1 MSLYDQDGR
10 VLISPSRLKTWLD
23 CPLKWKAVYVD
34 EIRSPA
40 SPSLVFGTAIHR
52 ALEVHHRSRWLGS
65 ETSAEELN
73 AVFQQGVLQACR
85 DDGLDPLTLDQVEFA
100 RQARLLI
107 DHYLTRYGNE
117 RAAAAELSLS
127 APIADAQGDLGAQL
141 LGVIDLVTD
150 DRRVVDIKSSARTAD
165 LFDLTVAHSIQLD
178 AYRWL
183 MLHSTGEEPTAL
195 ELRVLLRRKN
205 PEIQTYML
213 PTRRGFGPFLEI
225 VKAYVAFV
233 RSAHPAIPRPGM
245 FCGASCPAYA
255 ACRLHHGLEAA

>member
-40 SPSLVFGTAIHR
+40 TPSLVFGTAIHR
-52 ALEVHHRSRWLGS
+52 ALEVHHRSRWLGG
-65 ETSAEELN
+65 ENSAEELE
-73 AVFQQGVLQACR
+73 AVFREAVLDACR
-85 DDGLDPLTLDQVEFA
+85 EDGLDPLALDLDEFT
-100 RQARLLI
+100 RQAKLLI
-107 DHYLTRYGNE
+107 DAYRNTYGNE
-117 RAAAAELSLS
+117 RVSAAELSLA
-127 APIADAQGDLGAQL
+127 APIVDAHGELGAQL
-141 LGVIDLVTD
+141 VGVIDLVTD
-150 DRRVVDIKSSARTAD
+150 DRRVVDIKSSARSAD

-183 MLHSTGEEPTAL
+183 VLHSTGEEPTAM

-205 PEIQTYML
+205 PEIQTYTL
-213 PTRRGFGPFLEI
+213 PTRRGFGPFLEL

-233 RSAHPAIPRPGM
+233 RNAHPAIPRTGM

-255 ACRLHHGLEAA
+255 ACRLHHGLEVA